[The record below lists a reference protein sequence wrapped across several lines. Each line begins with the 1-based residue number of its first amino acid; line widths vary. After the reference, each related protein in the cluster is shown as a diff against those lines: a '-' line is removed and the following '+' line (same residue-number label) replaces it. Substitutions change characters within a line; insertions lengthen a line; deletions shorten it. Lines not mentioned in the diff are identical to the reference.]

1 MAKCAGALRNSRIR
15 PGSFTAPWSRFAIP
29 LALSL
34 ALSSLSGATAFAGE
48 GQPPSKA
55 AVEEAK
61 KRLQRGRELYEESD
75 FRAALA
81 EFRRAHE
88 LAPTYKLLFD
98 IGQICYQLQDYPCA
112 LQSFTKFLEEG
123 RGQISAQQ
131 REDVQKEIDRLQSRV
146 ATLRITTN
154 VPEAEVTVDDVS
166 VGKSP
171 LSAPV
176 VVSAGKR
183 KITATLPGRPSA
195 SRVVEVAGTDSLD
208 VRLEIAGAGEAQASA
223 DGDRGGSDEKR
234 VEPSGGGEGGRGA
247 LPIVLWS
254 ATGALAVATGI
265 TGVLALGAS
274 SDLSSKLDTF
284 GATRAE
290 VDDARSK
297 TRTLALVTDVLLGV
311 TVAAAGA
318 SLYFTLS
325 GGPESS
331 QEAGAPSLRVGVGL
345 SSLTFAGTF

>member
-15 PGSFTAPWSRFAIP
+15 PGGFTAPWSRVAIP

-61 KRLQRGRELYEESD
+61 KRLQRGRELYDESD

-81 EFRRAHE
+81 EFRRAYE

-112 LQSFTKFLEEG
+112 LQSFTKFMEEG

-131 REDVQKEIDRLQSRV
+131 REDVQKELDRLQSRV

-154 VPEAEVTVDDVS
+154 VPDAEVTVDDVS

-183 KITATLPGRPSA
+183 KITVTLPGRPPA

-208 VRLEIAGAGEAQASA
+208 VRLEIAGAGEAQVSA
-223 DGDRGGSDEKR
+223 GGDRGGSDEKR
-234 VEPSGGGEGGRGA
+234 VEPSRGEGGRGA
-247 LPIVLWS
+247 LPIVMWS

-274 SDLSSKLDTF
+274 GDLSSKLDTF

-311 TVAAAGA
+311 TVVAAGA

-325 GGPESS
+325 GGPEPS
-331 QEAGAPSLRVGVGL
+331 QAAGAPSLRVGVGP